1 MKEVIVLM
9 QEQNTT
15 VRKKG
20 QHLTSF
26 ERGRIATLHS
36 QGYSNRAIARALNVC
51 HQTINNELCRGEID
65 QVKKVNG
72 QRQYYA
78 VYSPETAQA
87 KYEANRAHCHRPL
100 KLVGV
105 ADFIDYFTTHLRQD
119 GWSPDAAVGRA
130 KLEGLYQ
137 PEEMVSTKTLYH
149 YIDAQLL
156 EVRNLDLLEKTR
168 HRAKHHHSI
177 KHKRLA
183 GRSIDE
189 RPKSIDQRQE
199 FGHFELDTVV
209 GKRNGQESVILTLI
223 ERQSRCQILRLI
235 DGRDADSVNYELAK
249 ICQEYGSIMK
259 SVTADNGA
267 EFSEVGAVLTGVA
280 DLYYAHPYRS
290 SERGTNEAH
299 NRMIRRDVPKG
310 LSMDILGPH
319 DIQAVESKLNN
330 LPRRQT
336 GYQTPKALFSAASAG

>member
-1 MKEVIVLM
+1 M

-105 ADFIDYFTTHLRQD
+105 ADFI
-119 GWSPDAAVGRA
+119 
-130 KLEGLYQ
+130 GL
-137 PEEMVSTKTLYH
+137 
-149 YIDAQLL
+149 
-156 EVRNLDLLEKTR
+156 
-168 HRAKHHHSI
+168 
-177 KHKRLA
+177 
-183 GRSIDE
+183 
-189 RPKSIDQRQE
+189 KSI
-199 FGHFELDTVV
+199 FETDF
-209 GKRNGQESVILTLI
+209 KRHSEPRLPSTA
-223 ERQSRCQILRLI
+223 QI
-235 DGRDADSVNYELAK
+235 N
-249 ICQEYGSIMK
+249 
-259 SVTADNGA
+259 
-267 EFSEVGAVLTGVA
+267 
-280 DLYYAHPYRS
+280 H
-290 SERGTNEAH
+290 
-299 NRMIRRDVPKG
+299 
-310 LSMDILGPH
+310 
-319 DIQAVESKLNN
+319 
-330 LPRRQT
+330 
-336 GYQTPKALFSAASAG
+336 

>member
-1 MKEVIVLM
+1 M

-105 ADFIDYFTTHLRQD
+105 AD
-119 GWSPDAAVGRA
+119 
-130 KLEGLYQ
+130 
-137 PEEMVSTKTLYH
+137 
-149 YIDAQLL
+149 
-156 EVRNLDLLEKTR
+156 
-168 HRAKHHHSI
+168 
-177 KHKRLA
+177 
-183 GRSIDE
+183 
-189 RPKSIDQRQE
+189 
-199 FGHFELDTVV
+199 
-209 GKRNGQESVILTLI
+209 
-223 ERQSRCQILRLI
+223 
-235 DGRDADSVNYELAK
+235 
-249 ICQEYGSIMK
+249 
-259 SVTADNGA
+259 
-267 EFSEVGAVLTGVA
+267 
-280 DLYYAHPYRS
+280 LYYAHPYRS

-336 GYQTPKALFSAASAG
+336 GYQTPKELFSAASAG